1 MRPNGSRPTSICVC
15 LAITFAAAAA
25 FAQRI
30 VLLRPRSSDPVI
42 LSAFAHLQGELTVQD
57 FEVVVMDTSSGSA
70 APDDLEHAAEQEQAV
85 AAVSLLRSKDTATA
99 DIWISDRVTGKISRR
114 TVTTAPG
121 PEGPSVLAVRAV
133 DLLRASLR
141 EFGLASKPPA
151 DIVGAESP
159 APAQVLDWA
168 APQALRPGFEL
179 EAGVALQAT
188 PYGFRP
194 AYGPSIALGFH
205 PAARLAVRLL
215 FQGPLWGARYAAAN
229 ASATMVQE
237 QLMAELGFRFW
248 SGGALSFTALGGVG
262 VHHLA
267 VQGTAT
273 APYEPESDAAWTGLA
288 GVGLGAEVR
297 FAPAAAFCL
306 RARSLGVFPRPVVNV
321 GADRVS
327 FGQPLLQVAGGL
339 DVSF

>member
-1 MRPNGSRPTSICVC
+1 MRLNGSRATAICVC

-30 VLLRPRSSDPVI
+30 VLLRPRSSDPVL
-42 LSAFAHLQGELTVQD
+42 LSAFAHLQGELTVHD
-57 FEVVVMDTSSGSA
+57 FQVIVIDTSSGAA
-70 APDDLEHAAEQEQAV
+70 APDDLEQAAEHEDAV

-121 PEGPSVLAVRAV
+121 PEGPNVLAVRAV

-141 EFGLASKPPA
+141 EFGPASKPPR
-151 DIVGAESP
+151 DIVGAESR
-159 APAQVLDWA
+159 APTHVLDWA
-168 APQALRPGFEL
+168 APEAPRARFEI
-179 EAGVALQAT
+179 EAGVVAQAT

-194 AYGPSIALGFH
+194 AYGPSIALGYD
-205 PAARLAVRLL
+205 PAERLAVRLL
-215 FQGPLWGARYAAAN
+215 FQGPLWGARYTTEN

-237 QLMAELGFRFW
+237 QLMAELGWRFW
-248 SGGALSFTALGGVG
+248 SGDALSFTALGGAG

-267 VQGTAT
+267 VQGKAT
-273 APYEPESDAAWTGLA
+273 APYEPESDAAWSGLA
-288 GVGLGAEVR
+288 GVGLGAELR
-297 FAPAAAFCL
+297 LAPSAAFSL
-306 RARSLGVFPRPVVNV
+306 IARSLGLFPRPVVNV
-321 GADRVS
+321 GADRVG
-327 FGQPLLQVAGGL
+327 FGRPVLQVAGGL